1 MKRPATDF
9 AAQLEGYSLTTAEIV
24 YRLPDHPSLLQ
35 SYIWQEY
42 DVSPRFPRLKEFLD
56 FWSAQIEGKL
66 FKVIVAHRQLI
77 KPAELRLINAEF
89 KWH

>member
-1 MKRPATDF
+1 MKRPSADL
-9 AAQLEGYSLTTAEIV
+9 AAQLEGYSLTTAEIL

-42 DVSPRFPRLKEFLD
+42 DVSPRFPRLKDFLH
-56 FWSAQIEGKL
+56 FWSAKIEGKL
-66 FKVIVAHRQLI
+66 FKVTVAHRQLI

-89 KWH
+89 RWN